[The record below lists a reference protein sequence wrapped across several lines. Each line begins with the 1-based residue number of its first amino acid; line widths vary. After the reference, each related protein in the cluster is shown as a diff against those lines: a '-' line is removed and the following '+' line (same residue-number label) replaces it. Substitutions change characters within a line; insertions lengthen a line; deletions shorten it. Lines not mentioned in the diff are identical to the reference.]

1 MPGWPRWD
9 GDGENTVV
17 TEEKCPG
24 SGGELSC
31 LHCLHCVQHIIVCHF
46 SGGSAAGSSGRRG
59 LVLILS
65 SWELGPAPWPW
76 IQLLWG
82 RAANNIRKHG
92 HREKFK

>member
-1 MPGWPRWD
+1 MSRKRWRAASTASTVF
-9 GDGENTVV
+9 NTSSFVIF
-17 TEEKCPG
+17 PAG
-24 SGGELSC
+24 
-31 LHCLHCVQHIIVCHF
+31 QQQA
-46 SGGSAAGSSGRRG
+46 AAGGGGWRG